1 MLWTWIWA
9 CDPCFSYPWVGVC
22 NVMVRN
28 KETLRVKY
36 LLPSVMYDSV
46 FSVYTSV
53 FTVAD
58 IKKSNNKKQKDTTSS
73 MACNLPI
80 SASSLMFLGYLLPP
94 SFFLWLV
101 IGLSH
106 T

>member
-58 IKKSNNKKQKDTTSS
+58 IKKK
-73 MACNLPI
+73 
-80 SASSLMFLGYLLPP
+80 
-94 SFFLWLV
+94 
-101 IGLSH
+101 
-106 T
+106 